1 MTRSAYDGPALFSY
15 GFRPFFLVATAY
27 ALGVVPVWLLIWRGS
42 IPLNGQL
49 APVSWHV
56 HEMLFGYGA
65 AVVAGF
71 LFTAVPNWTGRMP
84 TRGWPLMTLLALWIF
99 GRLACAGVLGLPP
112 TAVMGVD
119 VAFLAAVAAMVARE
133 IVAGR
138 NWRNL
143 KVLVP
148 VTLLMGANA
157 MHHVESMQYG
167 TAPYAERAGIA
178 TLVFLITLIGGRIT
192 PSFTRNWLVRTGSP
206 GRPAPFGIFDA
217 VSLIVGAGA
226 LALWT
231 IAPQTEVAGIAL
243 AVAAGL
249 HLLRLLRW
257 LGIFT
262 LGSPLLTMLHIS
274 YAFIPLGLAA
284 ASLAAFGLA
293 EQATPSHLL
302 GIGAIGGMTLAV
314 MMRATLGHT
323 GRELVSGPILNLAFV
338 AIAGAALARIAG
350 SSDVF
355 PGIDGIHL
363 AAALWTLGF
372 GMALRRLLPWL
383 VQPRV
388 QPRRPSRAPGRA

>member
-27 ALGVVPVWLLIWRGS
+27 ALGVVPVWLLIWRRT
-42 IPLNGQL
+42 IPLSGHL

-84 TRGWPLMTLLALWIF
+84 IRGWPLMTLLALWIF

-112 TAVMGVD
+112 VIVMGID
-119 VAFLAAVAAMVARE
+119 VAFLASVAAMVARE

-138 NWRNL
+138 NWQNL
-143 KVLVP
+143 KILVP
-148 VTLLMGANA
+148 LTLLMGANA
-157 MHHVESMQYG
+157 MHHVQAMQYG
-167 TAPYAERAGIA
+167 TAPFPERAGIA
-178 TLVFLITLIGGRIT
+178 ILVFLIILIGGRIT

-206 GRPAPFGIFDA
+206 ERPSPFGIFDA
-217 VSLIVGAGA
+217 VSVIAGA
-226 LALWT
+226 SALVLW
-231 IAPQTEVAGIAL
+231 IVAPQAQVTGIAL
-243 AVAAGL
+243 AVAAVL

-257 LGIFT
+257 LGILT

-323 GRELVSGPILNLAFV
+323 GRDLVSGPILNLAYV
-338 AIAGAALARIAG
+338 AIVGAALARIAG
-350 SSDVF
+350 PSDVF

-372 GMALRRLLPWL
+372 GLALRRLLPCL
-383 VQPRV
+383 VQPR
-388 QPRRPSRAPGRA
+388 QHSRTSGRA